1 MTRTHSA
8 LFTLCLSAL
17 VAIGLT
23 VATVQAADV
32 VPNEVQMPGTQP
44 NEVGNLESPDRCDNC
59 HAGYNDLAPENE
71 PATGWRGAA
80 MGNAGRDPVFWATL
94 GVAEQDFDGAG
105 DLCIRCHSAG
115 GWYGGRSTPT
125 DGSGLAASDDNGV
138 DCDTCHTMTN
148 QNNSDPL
155 LQGVMNSPFIANCSD
170 DPIDPDGTCQSL
182 TEGYYGSGMLS
193 LWGSSDKLGP
203 YSDAAARHQF
213 LQSQF
218 HRSVDFCG
226 SCHDVSNPV
235 VGDLAPNNGTQTGAP
250 AVVSSGAN
258 LGGPVTDKAAF
269 NNPPYAYGIVERTFS
284 EYKASAFPTTPVS
297 EFTNLPPDLQVA
309 GGSLEVTY
317 QAALQAGKGGD
328 YEDGTTRF
336 FSCQSC
342 HMRPVVGNGC
352 NKNGAPLRS
361 DLPMHDQTG
370 GNYWFANMTQYQD
383 SKGTLRLGGGL
394 SGNQILALDLGQQ
407 RAVNHLQ
414 QAASLTVNSNTLKV
428 VNLTGHK
435 LISGYPEG
443 RRMWLNIKWYD
454 TNNVLIREDG
464 AYGPLLD
471 DNGQPVKVNNPA
483 GGQVQVES
491 ILNLNDPNLKIY
503 EAHYA
508 VTKDWATT
516 IQTLHGDNFVLSYDR
531 LTGAVECTVSDFIS
545 GIKPACSG
553 DHHDTFHFALNNYV
567 ASDNRI
573 PPYGMSYDI
582 ARKRNALPVPANQY
596 GGGASGSTYNYWDEI
611 DLNALKPAGAVYATI
626 DLLYQG
632 TSWEYIQFLW
642 KGNNGSN
649 AFLGQE
655 GVNMLDAWINA
666 EVPVAMEVA
675 GDRKMVPPVVM
686 ASASWGTPPTGNVPP
701 VAVDDSY
708 TTAQDTPLSVPA
720 AGVLAN
726 DSDTDGDP
734 LTAVLVP
741 NGTAGS
747 VTLNADGSF
756 TYTPAPGFTGDDH
769 FTYQASDGTALSNLA
784 TVNITV
790 TATGGNTAPVAN
802 DDSYSTSQDTA
813 LTITA
818 PGVLLNDTDADGD
831 PLTAAQLSSAGNGL
845 ASLNTDGSFSY
856 TPNAGFTGTDSFT
869 YEARDNNGGVSAS
882 ATVTISVTGTM
893 ACGDYPDKG
902 SCQNDPT
909 CEWQGNP
916 KNGSCVDAAVCTPT
930 EPTEVSCNDGADN
943 DCDGAIDCADSDCS
957 GDPACQQVDCST
969 FSDKNSCNAQ
979 TACHW
984 DNKSRTCL

>member
-1 MTRTHSA
+1 MMRTHNA
-8 LFTLCLSAL
+8 LFTLYLSVL
-17 VAIGLT
+17 IFIGLT
-23 VATVQAADV
+23 AATAQAADV

-44 NEVGNLESPDRCDNC
+44 NEVGNFESPDKCDNC

-105 DLCIRCHSAG
+105 DLCVRCHSTG

-138 DCDTCHTMTN
+138 DCDTCHSMTN
-148 QNNSDPL
+148 QDNSDPI
-155 LQGVMNSPFIANCSD
+155 LQGVMNAPFTANCSD
-170 DPIDPDGTCQSL
+170 DPIDPLGTCSSS

-193 LWGSSDKLGP
+193 IWGGGSDKLGP

-213 LQSQF
+213 MQSKF

-235 VGDLAPNNGTQTGAP
+235 VGDLAPGNGAQPSNPHT
-250 AVVSSGAN
+250 VVSSGGN
-258 LGGPVTDKAAF
+258 LGGPIEDKASF

-297 EFTNLPPDLQVA
+297 DFTNLPADLQVP
-309 GGSLEVTY
+309 GGSLDVTY
-317 QAALQAGKGGD
+317 QAALQAGTGGD

-342 HMRPVVGNGC
+342 HMRPVTGVGC
-352 NKNGAPLRS
+352 NKNGAPTRT
-361 DLPMHDQTG
+361 DLPKHDQTG

-383 SKGTLRLGGGL
+383 ANGTLRLGGGL

-407 RAVNHLQ
+407 RAVKHLQ
-414 QAASLTVNSNTLKV
+414 QAASLSVDLNTLKV
-428 VNLTGHK
+428 TNLTGHK

-464 AYGPLLD
+464 AYGPI
-471 DNGQPVKVNNPA
+471 GVTIPNPA
-483 GGQVQVES
+483 GGPNIEVES
-491 ILNLNDPNLKIY
+491 IVNLNDPNTKIY

-508 VTKDWATT
+508 MTKEWAD
-516 IQTLHGDNFVLSYDR
+516 TLLSVGYSSSMALSYDR
-531 LTGAVECTVSDFIS
+531 ATGNPDFTL
-545 GIKPACSG
+545 GDLAAEPAGS
-553 DHHDTFHFALNNYV
+553 HHETFHFALNNFV

-573 PPYGMSYDI
+573 PPYGMSFDV
-582 ARKRNALPVPANQY
+582 AQKRNALPVPANQY
-596 GGGASGSTYNYWDEI
+596 GGGAAGSTYHYWDAI
-611 DLNALKPAGAVYATI
+611 DLNTLKPSGAVYATI

-642 KGNNGSN
+642 KGNNGQN

-666 EVPVAMEVA
+666 DVPVAMEVA

-686 ASASWGTPPTGNVPP
+686 ASTSWGTPPTGNVPP

-708 TTAQDTPLSVPA
+708 TTAQDSPLTIA
-720 AGVLAN
+720 APGVLAN
-726 DSDTDGDP
+726 DSDTDDDT
-734 LTAVLVP
+734 LTAVLIP
-741 NGTAGS
+741 NGTVGS
-747 VTLNADGSF
+747 VALNPDGSF
-756 TYTPAPGFTGDDH
+756 TYTPSAGFSGSDH
-769 FTYQASDGTALSNLA
+769 FTYQASDGTALSALA

-790 TATGGNTAPVAN
+790 TATSGNTPPVAN
-802 DDSYSTSQDTA
+802 DDGYSTPQDTA
-813 LTITA
+813 LTIAA
-818 PGVLLNDTDADGD
+818 PGVLGNDTDADGD
-831 PLTAAQLSSAGNGL
+831 PLTAAQLSSAGNGV
-845 ASLNTDGSFSY
+845 AALNADGSFSY
-856 TPNAGFTGTDSFT
+856 TPNTGFTGNDSFT
-869 YEARDNNGGVSAS
+869 YEAHDSNGGVSSA

-893 ACGDYPDKG
+893 TCGDYPDKG

-916 KNGSCVDAAVCTPT
+916 KNGSCVDVAVCTPT
-930 EPTEVSCNDGADN
+930 ETIEVSCNDGTDN

-957 GDPACQQVDCST
+957 GDPTCQQVDCST
-969 FSDKNSCNAQ
+969 FNDKNTCNAKS
-979 TACHW
+979 TCHW
-984 DNKSRTCL
+984 DNKTKTCL